1 MAAKDEEGTKSM
13 IAVLHTG
20 DPERGLQ
27 WQAVFAELV
36 PEVQF
41 RCSGDAGTLQDVR
54 YLVAWTLDRD
64 VIASLPN
71 LEVLFSIGAGVD
83 QLDLSLVPLRVRVVR
98 MIESGITTTMAEYV
112 AMAALALHRDL
123 PFYLTEQRAGRWSP
137 QEVMLCSERT
147 VGVMGLGELGKAALE
162 KLRGLGFRTLGWSRS
177 GARIEGTQCLAGDK
191 GLEPFL
197 GQSEILVCLLP
208 LTDETRGVLDRGLF
222 ARLPQGAGLVNV
234 ARGGHLVERDL
245 LDALASGQLRHAVLD
260 VADPE
265 PLPEG
270 HPFFAHPAIML
281 TPHVAGV
288 TRRETAVHALI
299 ANVRRALAGEPMHG
313 EVDRERGY

>member
-1 MAAKDEEGTKSM
+1 M

-20 DPERGLQ
+20 DAERGLL
-27 WQAVFAELV
+27 WQAQFAEHL

-41 RCSGDAGTLQDVR
+41 RCSGDAGALKDVR
-54 YLVAWTLDRD
+54 YLVAWTLDAGL
-64 VIASLPN
+64 IASLPS
-71 LEVLFSIGAGVD
+71 LEVVFSIGAGVD
-83 QLDLSLVPLRVRVVR
+83 QLDMSMVPPGVRVVR

-123 PFYLTEQRAGRWSP
+123 PFYLAQQRAGLWSP
-137 QEVMLCSERT
+137 QPVLLCSERSI
-147 VGVMGLGELGKAALE
+147 GVMGLGELGQASLE
-162 KLRGLGFRTLGWSRS
+162 KLRALGFRTLGWSRS
-177 GARIEGTQCLAGDK
+177 GANIEGTRCFAGQ
-191 GLEPFL
+191 GELGAFL
-197 GQSEILVCLLP
+197 GQSQILVNLLP
-208 LTDETRGVLDRGLF
+208 LTDDTRGFLCRDLF
-222 ARLPQGAGLVNV
+222 DRLPQGAGLINV
-234 ARGGHLVERDL
+234 ARGGHLIEADL

-270 HPFFAHPAIML
+270 HPFHSHPAIML

-299 ANVRRALAGEPMHG
+299 ANVRRAMAGEPMHG
-313 EVDRERGY
+313 EVDRSRGY

>member
-1 MAAKDEEGTKSM
+1 M
-13 IAVLHTG
+13 IALLHTG
-20 DPERGLQ
+20 DPERGLL
-27 WQAVFAELV
+27 WQAVFAEHV

-41 RCSGDAGTLQDVR
+41 RCWPDAGALHEVR
-54 YLVAWTLDRD
+54 YLVAWTLDAGL
-64 VIASLPN
+64 VASLPN

-83 QLDLSLVPLRVRVVR
+83 QLDLSVVPPTVRVVR
-98 MIESGITTTMAEYV
+98 MIESGITKTMAEYV

-137 QEVMLCSERT
+137 QEVLLCSERT
-147 VGVMGLGELGKAALE
+147 VGVMGLGELGRAALE
-162 KLRGLGFRTLGWSRS
+162 TLRALGFRTLGWSRS
-177 GARIEGTQCLAGDK
+177 GAQIEGTRCFAGED
-191 GLEPFL
+191 GLGAFL

-208 LTDETRGVLDRGLF
+208 LTQESRGVLGRDLF
-222 ARLPQGAGLVNV
+222 SRLPFGAGLINV
-234 ARGGHLVERDL
+234 ARGGHLVEADL

-270 HPFFAHPAIML
+270 HPFHAHPSIML

-288 TRRETAVHALI
+288 TRRETAVHSLI

-313 EVDRERGY
+313 EIDRARGY